1 MIVGT
6 VTDALS
12 GEPVYKA
19 TILVGG
25 RTTLRYMDRN
35 FQITNL
41 TPGAHQLNVSAPGY
55 ESEIREINLK
65 KGKNFVE
72 ISVKGKEIPN
82 LHHIIVFADSV
93 NTRGIQIE
101 IRFVNKQGIGI
112 KHFPRVAMSM
122 DAELFVRLGTKDN
135 YRRGRLVY
143 AGPVDLF
150 WDPKASFGK
159 NKGIIPKDRLKVGP
173 ELKGMFGILDLV
185 LHMEQGDFKET
196 IRDILLDF

>member
-1 MIVGT
+1 MR
-6 VTDALS
+6 
-12 GEPVYKA
+12 
-19 TILVGG
+19 GG
-25 RTTLRYMDRN
+25 K
-35 FQITNL
+35 I
-41 TPGAHQLNVSAPGY
+41 PGSD
-55 ESEIREINLK
+55 
-65 KGKNFVE
+65 
-72 ISVKGKEIPN
+72 
-82 LHHIIVFADSV
+82 HIIVFADSV
-93 NTRGIQIE
+93 STRGIQLE

-112 KHFPRVAMSM
+112 KYFPRVAMSM
-122 DAELFVRLGTKDN
+122 YAELFVRLGTEDN
-135 YRRGRLVY
+135 YRRARPVY

>member
-1 MIVGT
+1 M
-6 VTDALS
+6 
-12 GEPVYKA
+12 
-19 TILVGG
+19 
-25 RTTLRYMDRN
+25 RYMDRD

-41 TPGAHQLNVSAPGY
+41 TPGAHQLNVWAPGY

-65 KGKNFVE
+65 KGENFVE
-72 ISVKGKEIPN
+72 IAMRGKKIPD
-82 LHHIIVFADSV
+82 LDHIIVFADSV
-93 NTRGIQIE
+93 RTSGIQLE
-101 IRFVNKQGIGI
+101 IRFVNKKGMGI
-112 KHFPRVAMSM
+112 KHFPRLAMSM

-135 YRRGRLVY
+135 HSRGRPVY

-185 LHMEQGDFKET
+185 LHMEKGDFKET